1 MTTTTDTTDKADKKG
16 KKTEEMLKDAF
27 KSFMEQ
33 FKKSQSKSTTTD
45 GTVPGVEFGPSTEV
59 PKKTGINTLLRVTR
73 FCLLMVGGG
82 IIVSNAQPYINL
94 CGMFGNSLSQLGIM
108 PFLLKLPLI
117 GWLLSG
123 GGALSVFIAGLVLWF
138 VLQVLEMLPVL
149 VEDNPQMLL
158 NLIAWASQFR
168 TIKTTEN
175 DSESL
180 RRLKSTYN
188 ELPTQWLDEA
198 EKARAIGYLID
209 LVLVMRFY
217 PPIVGGYDRLGVFLS
232 APQASDIDVQNL
244 CISLFA
250 MFGVEV
256 AYKIWKLF
264 NGFIELAS
272 QRPA

>member
-1 MTTTTDTTDKADKKG
+1 
-16 KKTEEMLKDAF
+16 MLKGAF
-27 KSFMEQ
+27 KSSMEQ
-33 FKKSQSKSTTTD
+33 FKKTQAKSSATSE
-45 GTVPGVEFGPSTEV
+45 TVPGVEFGPSTEV

-73 FCLLMVGGG
+73 FALLMVGGG
-82 IIVSNAQPYINL
+82 IIISNAQPYINL

-108 PFLLKLPLI
+108 PFLLKLPLM

-217 PPIVGGYDRLGVFLS
+217 PPIVGGYDRLGVFFA